1 MNKST
6 DEGMNGYGTML
17 KFVTPI
23 LVTVSIFILTNINA
37 RLGDIDGKL
46 FRHLTNDE
54 VHTPKSVVVTRAE
67 FEIYQHLRDNQM
79 EEIKT
84 MVKDVFGILSNYTSR
99 NKEK

>member
-6 DEGMNGYGTML
+6 DEGMNGYGAML

-37 RLGDIDGKL
+37 RLVDIDGKL